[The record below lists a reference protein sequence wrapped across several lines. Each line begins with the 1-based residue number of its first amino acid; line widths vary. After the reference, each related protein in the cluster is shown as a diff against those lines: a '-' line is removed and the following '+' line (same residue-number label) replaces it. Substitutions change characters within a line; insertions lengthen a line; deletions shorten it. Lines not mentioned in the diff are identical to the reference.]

1 MPLNPQAQLICDAA
15 RAARVETPPEQ
26 RVELTRQAWGMF
38 LTMAGGEP
46 QPVFAIEDHN
56 ADGVPVRVYR
66 PSPDAG
72 LGVFVVFHG
81 GGWVIGSMAEFDVI
95 ARQLANASNAIVVSV
110 DYRLAP
116 EHPYPA
122 PLDDC
127 WTALQWTAAHTAEL
141 GGDPSRLAVGG
152 DSAGGNLAAVCARRA
167 RDEGGPEL
175 ALQVL
180 VYPVCDCDFD
190 TPSYL
195 SNAEGYLLEREEM
208 QWFFDCYTDGGTHDP
223 KQESISPLRAGDLRG
238 IAPALVITAE
248 YDPLCDEGEA
258 YAARLREAGVP
269 VEQRRYDGLIHGFF
283 GLSAAF
289 DASRDA
295 VALVGTAV
303 RRSFGTLDV

>member
-1 MPLNPQAQLICDAA
+1 MPLHPQAQLICDTAN
-15 RAARVETPPEQ
+15 AARVDTPPDQ

-38 LTMAGGEP
+38 LVMAGGEP
-46 QPVFAIEDHN
+46 EPVSAIEDRD

-66 PSPDAG
+66 PSSDPG
-72 LGVFVVFHG
+72 LGVLVVFHG
-81 GGWVIGSMAEFDVI
+81 GGWVIGSMASFDVI
-95 ARQLANASNAIVVSV
+95 ARQLANASNAVVVSV

-127 WTALQWTAAHTAEL
+127 WAALQWTAAHAAEL

-152 DSAGGNLAAVCARRA
+152 DSAGGNLAAVCAQRA
-167 RDEGGPEL
+167 RDEGGPDL

-180 VYPVCDCDFD
+180 VYPVCDCDLD
-190 TPSYL
+190 TASYL
-195 SNAEGYLLEREEM
+195 ANAEGYLLEREEM
-208 QWFFDCYTDGGTHDP
+208 QWFFDCYTDGGAHDP
-223 KQESISPLRAGDLRG
+223 KDASISPLRAHDVRG
-238 IAPALVITAE
+238 VAPALVITAE

-269 VEQRRYDGLIHGFF
+269 VEHHRYDGLIHGFF

-289 DASRDA
+289 DAARDA
-295 VALVGTAV
+295 VGLVGTALQ
-303 RRSFGTLDV
+303 RSFGTLDA